1 MSKDNRDTSMGGS
14 GHIFQTTRWSDIRG
28 AGTQD
33 EQRRKLSVDN
43 LIGKY
48 WKPVY
53 CYLRRKGYEN
63 EIAKDLTQGFFHEI
77 VLGRELIQQA
87 DQVKGRF
94 RTFLL
99 TALDRYVTS
108 VYRKETAKKR
118 LPKHGMIQLE
128 TAILSNIP
136 KAQLQEPPEQVFN
149 YAWASNVL
157 DKVLADVREEYCS
170 TGMETHW
177 AVFRIKVLDP
187 ILEDVEAPPFAEICK
202 KYNIES
208 ESKASNMIIT
218 VKRRFGVVLRRCLRQ
233 FVQSDS
239 EIEDEYNQLIEI
251 LSKGGAG

>member
-1 MSKDNRDTSMGGS
+1 MGES
-14 GHIFQTTRWSDIRG
+14 DHVFQTTRWSNIRD

-33 EQRRKLSVDN
+33 ELRRKLSVDN
-43 LIGKY
+43 LIIKY

-63 EIAKDLTQGFFHEI
+63 EIAKDLTQGFFHEV

-87 DQVKGRF
+87 DQAKGRF

-118 LPKHGMIQLE
+118 LPKHGMIHLE
-128 TAILSNIP
+128 SEILSNIP
-136 KAQLQEPPEQVFN
+136 KSQLQEPPEQVFN
-149 YAWASNVL
+149 YAWASNLL
-157 DKVLADVREEYCS
+157 DQVLAEVREEYCN

-177 AVFRIKVLDP
+177 EVFRIKVLDP
-187 ILEDVEAPPFAEICK
+187 ILEDAEAPSFAEICK
-202 KYNIES
+202 KYGIES